1 VITVLAG
8 GVGAARFLQGLLAV
22 HRPSD
27 ITIISNVGDDAE
39 FFGLHVSPDIDIV
52 LYHLAGLADE
62 ERGFGLRDD
71 TFNVL
76 DSISRYGY
84 DTWFRLG
91 DRDFATCITRTDLLR
106 RGRTLSEATAEIASA
121 LLVPAR
127 ITPVTN
133 DALRTKIRTDEGVL
147 DFQDYFVRRRTEG
160 ATREVIFAGADTASP
175 APGVLEAI
183 RDATTVIVTPSN
195 PLVSIGPILAIPG
208 VREALRATSARVAAV
223 SPIVGG
229 KTLKGPADR
238 MLRDQGMAASAASIA
253 ELYRDFLNVLV
264 IDNVDAALKPE
275 IEAFD
280 LEVAVTD
287 TIMSSMEKKAAL
299 ARTVLEA
306 LNSRSTSLPTRG
318 EALEP

>member
-1 VITVLAG
+1 MIAVLAG

-71 TFNVL
+71 TFNVI

-91 DRDFATCITRTDLLR
+91 DRDLATCITRSDLLR

-127 ITPVTN
+127 IIPSTDDP
-133 DALRTKIRTDEGVL
+133 LRTKIRTDEGVL

-160 ATREVIFAGADTASP
+160 AVREVIFDGADKAAP
-175 APGVLEAI
+175 APGVLKAI
-183 RDATTVIVTPSN
+183 READAVILTPSN
-195 PLVSIGPILAIPG
+195 PLVSIAPILAVTG
-208 VREALRATSARVAAV
+208 VREALRDASKVIAV

-229 KTLKGPADR
+229 KALKGPADR
-238 MLRDQGMAASAASIA
+238 MMRDQGMEANALGVAK
-253 ELYRDFLNVLV
+253 LYQDFLNVLV
-264 IDNVDAALKPE
+264 IDNIDAALKE
-275 IEAFD
+275 GIEALG
-280 LEVAVTD
+280 LEVVVTD

-299 ARTVLEA
+299 ARTVLQTLVSDA
-306 LNSRSTSLPTRG
+306 ARG
-318 EALEP
+318 AARPEALEG